1 MFYDLYWK
9 FIKKNWKLYIIYF
22 AVMLSIPLE
31 NTAIPHY
38 YGEIINVLKGGN
50 FSKGKVLFFVLLAIW
65 ILIQLFNLA
74 SSYLNTYLMP
84 KFQSF
89 VRQYFFNKIIDSYSQ
104 EYQELELGHIISKII
119 RSPNIIQNIF
129 IEMRNFVFKNIF
141 VTGSNVIYLSSH
153 HPLLGIIFTVSILVV
168 YVLSYIYYISCNGLV
183 TKTEDAF
190 DNIHEQIQDTL
201 SNLLSIYTCQKSGD
215 EKQRVVEFNK
225 ETIKFQIDTGNC
237 NNKFRILFSIVY
249 VFIFL
254 ALNYGAYYLYQ
265 HGKIDLKAIV
275 SIFIINYSIF
285 NHLGDFYYDAHTFM
299 NVYTKVNHI
308 TKFMESLPLLPMG
321 SGKTIPNPETITI
334 EFKNVKY
341 TPPKADKPIYENLN
355 LVIPPKQS
363 LAIMGSI
370 GSGKSTAA
378 KLLVRLQKHQDGQ
391 ILVNGVDVAEM
402 NIDNLRNHVIYVPQ
416 HPILFNRTLWENIS
430 YGLDAK
436 ITRED
441 VYKLLLDTG
450 LTDLEAVYREKM
462 DKPVGKLGSSLSGGQ
477 KQVVWLIRC
486 MLRPSGVIILDEPT
500 SALDEQSRRNVET
513 FIKALSKTRTLIVIT
528 HDKELLRHMDRMIY
542 FDKGKIVED
551 TMLKKDNQSRNA
563 GTRNSY

>member
-22 AVMLSIPLE
+22 IVLLSIPLE

-50 FSKGKVLFFVLLAIW
+50 FVKGKILFFILLAIW
-65 ILIQLFNLA
+65 IVIQIFNLA
-74 SSYLNTYLMP
+74 GSYLNTYLMP

-104 EYQELELGHIISKII
+104 DYQELELGHIISKII
-119 RSPNIIQNIF
+119 RSPSVIQNIF
-129 IEMRNFVFKNIF
+129 IEMRDFVFKNIF
-141 VTGSNVIYLSSH
+141 VTGSNIIYLCAH
-153 HPLLGIIFTVSILVV
+153 HPLLGLIFGVSITVI
-168 YVLSYIYYISCNGLV
+168 YGLSYLYYVSCHGLV

-201 SNLLSIYTCQKSGD
+201 SNLLSIYTCQKSTD
-215 EKQRVVEFNK
+215 EKKRVEEFNK
-225 ETIKFQIDTGNC
+225 KTAEFQVDTGNC
-237 NNKFRILFSIVY
+237 NNKYRILFSIFY
-249 VFIFL
+249 VFVFL

-265 HGKIDLKAIV
+265 QKKIDLKAIV

-308 TKFMESLPLLPMG
+308 TEFMESLPLVPHG
-321 SGKTIPNPETITI
+321 TAKTIPNPGSITV
-334 EFKNVKY
+334 EFKNVTY
-341 TPPKADKPIYENLN
+341 TPPKQFKPVYTGLN
-355 LVIPPKQS
+355 LVIPPKQAI
-363 LAIMGSI
+363 AIMGSI

-378 KLLVRLQKHQDGQ
+378 KLLVRLQKHQSGQ
-391 ILVNGVDVAEM
+391 ILVNGVEVAELDV
-402 NIDNLRNHVIYVPQ
+402 NNLRNHIIYVPQ

-430 YGLDAK
+430 YGLDPK

-441 VYKLLLDTG
+441 VYKLLNENG
-450 LTDLEAVYREKM
+450 LTDLEQVYREKM
-462 DKPVGKLGSSLSGGQ
+462 DKPVGKLGSNLSGGQ
-477 KQVVWLIRC
+477 RQVVWLIRC
-486 MLRPSGVIILDEPT
+486 MLRPSSIIILDEPT
-500 SALDEQSRRNVET
+500 SALDEQSRRNVEL
-513 FIKALSKTRTLIVIT
+513 FIKALSNTRTLMVIT

-542 FDKGKIVED
+542 FDKGQIVED
-551 TMLKKDNQSRNA
+551 TMLRKKEKQ
-563 GTRNSY
+563 